1 MNRAAT
7 TIIGLGCLLAAL
19 AGVGGCKQTGVSLV
33 VGEQMLLPEITDAGD
48 NLAIRLY
55 EDVKGA
61 RVWSA
66 KNSIVRTEYTC
77 VTTNN
82 YFGLVSTQGEMTLK
96 VDVEPCETD
105 ESEDAK

>member
-1 MNRAAT
+1 MNRAA

-33 VGEQMLLPEITDAGD
+33 VGEQVLLPEITDAGD

-55 EDVKGA
+55 EDVRGA

-66 KNSIVRTEYTC
+66 RNSIVRAEYSC
-77 VTTNN
+77 VTTNS
-82 YFGLVSTQGEMTLK
+82 YFGIVATQSAMTLD
-96 VDVEPCETD
+96 VTVEPCEMEETK
-105 ESEDAK
+105 E